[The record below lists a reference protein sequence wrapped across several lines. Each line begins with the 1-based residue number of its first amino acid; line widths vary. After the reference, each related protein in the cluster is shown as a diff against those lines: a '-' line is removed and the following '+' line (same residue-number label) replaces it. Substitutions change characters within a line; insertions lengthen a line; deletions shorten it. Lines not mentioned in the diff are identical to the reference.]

1 MSNAFNERYED
12 IPDGYEPTE
21 LEVSQA
27 ENLNRLEAE
36 LAELRAGAQNP
47 ATIAV
52 EQPAQASAQE
62 DKAKLLA
69 AVAESNKAIENAS
82 NPGELIKAV
91 NAHNALVTPKPAPP
105 PVASMT
111 PDQVR
116 QAVDKASEEAT
127 SVSDLTKRLNALGLV
142 QQQVAH

>member
-1 MSNAFNERYED
+1 MTNAFEQRYPDAGPDFESSDLERA
-12 IPDGYEPTE
+12 
-21 LEVSQA
+21 QA
-27 ENLNRLEAE
+27 ESIQKLEAE
-36 LAELRAGAQNP
+36 LEELRAQAANP
-47 ATIAV
+47 AVGAV
-52 EQPAQASAQE
+52 EQPVQANAEQ

-69 AVAESNKAIENAS
+69 AIAESNKAIENAS

-116 QAVDKASEEAT
+116 EAVDKASEEAT
-127 SVSDLTKRLNALGLV
+127 SVADLTKRLNALGLV